1 MLLRSICNILLWF
14 SRNCFF
20 HNFDWSKVFFN
31 RSKLRLKFW
40 FVFVCF
46 DRCSIGSGS
55 IEAFSTNRIYF
66 LINRKSYREFFLK
79 LSFSHVLHHSN
90 FVQNS
95 FSIYSI
101 GPRVEARFLSF
112 STKFLQLF
120 LSLYTTQSRLQSTF
134 LSFFSILFA
143 SFSSPKAS
151 KTFIPFILH
160 LFSLFMHQIM
170 HYLGNFKPM

>member
-1 MLLRSICNILLWF
+1 M
-14 SRNCFF
+14 
-20 HNFDWSKVFFN
+20 FFN

-46 DRCSIGSGS
+46 NRCSIGSGS

-95 FSIYSI
+95 FSLYSI

-112 STKFLQLF
+112 STKFLQGF
-120 LSLYTTQSRLQSTF
+120 LSS
-134 LSFFSILFA
+134 
-143 SFSSPKAS
+143 KAG
-151 KTFIPFILH
+151 KTFIPL
-160 LFSLFMHQIM
+160 LFSFIFSFHAFLSCIWGYFQT
-170 HYLGNFKPM
+170 